1 MLKAYRYRIYPNE
14 AQKNLMEQTF
24 GCTRF
29 IYNFCLDAKKY
40 AYEQNK
46 VNLSAY
52 NLMAQLPYL
61 KQQYEWLKLVD
72 SQSLFQA
79 ILNVDFAYKMFFN
92 GSGFPKFKKKCNE
105 QSFSAPNNRRKV
117 DFEKGTLS
125 IPKLP
130 DIKMKVSRRFEGKI
144 KTVTITK
151 IPSGKYFAS
160 ILVDNGVKNPKK
172 RKVTPEGTIGIDLGL
187 KEFAVLSDGRR
198 FENHKFLANSTK
210 RLEVLQRRLSRKVK
224 GSKNRNKARIR
235 VAVLHERIANQ
246 RKDCLHKLSTQI
258 VNESQ
263 VDTICVETL
272 AVKNMVK
279 NENLAQAIGDVGWSE
294 FVRQLEYKCE
304 WYGKNLIKIGR
315 FEPST
320 KTCNNCLAVNNTLTL
335 KDREWIC
342 GGCNTV
348 HDRDLN
354 AARNIRDI
362 GLRNTRQGMSG
373 EPVELSAVVGAKK
386 TRSRNIRTTS
396 SSIIAKGEISI

>member
-1 MLKAYRYRIYPNE
+1 MLKAYKYRIYPNE
-14 AQKNLMEQTF
+14 AQKSLIEQTF

-40 AYEQNK
+40 AYEQHNK
-46 VNLSAY
+46 LNLSE
-52 NLMAQLPYL
+52 NQLKGRMKYL
-61 KQQYEWLKLVD
+61 KTQYEWLKLVD
-72 SQSLFQA
+72 SQSLNHA
-79 ILNVDFAYKMFFN
+79 IRNMDNAYKRFFN
-92 GSGFPKFKKKCNE
+92 GAGFPKFKKKCNE
-105 QSFSAPNNRRKV
+105 QSFSAPNNTRRV
-117 DFEKGTLS
+117 DFEKGTLT

-130 DIKMKVSRRFEGKI
+130 NIKMQISRRFEGKI
-144 KTVTITK
+144 KTVTIRRV
-151 IPSGKYFAS
+151 PSGKYFAS

-187 KEFAVLSDGRR
+187 KEFAIVSDGRR
-198 FENHKFLANSTK
+198 FENHKFLANSMK
-210 RLEVLQRRLSRKVK
+210 RLEVLQRRHSRKVK
-224 GSKNRNKARIR
+224 GSKNRNKSRIR
-235 VAVLHERIANQ
+235 VAILHERIANQ
-246 RKDCLHKLSTQI
+246 RNDYMHKLSTQI

-279 NENLAQAIGDVGWSE
+279 NEKLAQAISDVGWGE

-304 WYGKNLIKIGR
+304 WYGKNFIKIGR

-320 KTCNNCLAVNNTLTL
+320 KTCNNCLAVNETLTL
-335 KDREWIC
+335 ADREWIC

-362 GLRNTRQGMSG
+362 GLRDTRQGMSG

-386 TRSRNIRTTS
+386 
-396 SSIIAKGEISI
+396 